1 MSCGWTSAP
10 PIDDEQN
17 PQASP
22 NIPQIT
28 SYSADDS
35 TVPALWRRRRLD
47 ADRHRVIRARGWNLR
62 AGADGAT
69 TGFDADVV
77 APIDKI
83 RCLVLQVLV
92 AGRCAEPPPT
102 ATHPPTSWTAV
113 RAYKAVAAASAAR
126 RNFVFE
132 QQQAG
137 RE

>member
-1 MSCGWTSAP
+1 MTRRTYRLRPTFRKLPAIPQTTVLYPRSGGADALMQ
-10 PIDDEQN
+10 IDI
-17 PQASP
+17 ASP
-22 NIPQIT
+22 
-28 SYSADDS
+28 A
-35 TVPALWRRRRLD
+35 
-47 ADRHRVIRARGWNLR
+47 IRARGWNLR